1 MAEKDTEMKL
11 DRIQKLLQQCD
22 DLRAMVS
29 PWERGFLDSVLAQV
43 KRGRTLSTKQV
54 DVVHRVEA
62 KVKKAADGDPEWE
75 AEWTPE
81 RARDFKIAVN
91 YYDSSPVRYYSYI
104 LDWSLAN
111 PDAVAPRN
119 YYKKLVENKYAQKI
133 IKAVT
138 SIPKYDA
145 GSSVMLRATARQGVS
160 YDIWNKLRDSLLFV
174 IEPTGRAVNAA
185 AGCRIYSILPSQSHE
200 VVEIEERYLKKW
212 KQPKTPSK
220 PAEDDDCL
228 F

>member
-1 MAEKDTEMKL
+1 MKL
-11 DRIQKLLQQCD
+11 DRIQKLIQQCD
-22 DLRAMVS
+22 DLGALIS
-29 PWERGFLDSVLAQV
+29 PWELGFLDSVMQQIN
-43 KRGRTLSTKQV
+43 RGRTLSTKQV

-62 KVKKAADGDPEWE
+62 KIEKAAKGDPEWE
-75 AEWTPE
+75 AEWTE
-81 RARDFKIAVN
+81 EKARDFKIAVS
-91 YYDSSPVRYYSYI
+91 YYDSSAVRYYSQI
-104 LDWSLAN
+104 LDWAIAN
-111 PDAVAPRN
+111 PDAVAPQSF
-119 YYKKLVENKYAQKI
+119 YKKLVENKYAQKI

-145 GSSVMLRATARQGVS
+145 GSSVMLRATARQGVD
-160 YDIWNKLRDSLLFV
+160 YNVWNKLRDTLLFV

-212 KQPKTPSK
+212 KQPKKSTTPVE
-220 PAEDDDCL
+220 EDDCP